1 MQAALKRAGI
11 TAGRHRLRQRA
22 RHLDAAG
29 RRARAECGRGCRANA
44 AGKITMSST
53 KSMRRGICSGAAGA
67 VEAIFSLLA
76 MRDRWRRRRS
86 ISTILRSRRRSRAG
100 DLRFGSYEIPA
111 GASMETVLDIV
122 TAGGPS
128 SFRYAATYV
137 LRIEGTGE
145 LRLRERIP
153 GTGEIVELET
163 FAYEDGIPDVYREL
177 VESDQ
182 INVYRVSIPEG
193 LTSWQIV
200 QGLNQADFLS
210 GEVADIPAEG
220 MLAPDTYEVRRGMD
234 RNVLLAQM
242 RTAQEQILAA
252 AWEGREDGLPLATP
266 EEALILASIIEKETS
281 VPDERGQVASVF
293 VNRLNQGMRLQ
304 TDPTV
309 IYGVTNGRGVLGR
322 GIRQSELRDQN
333 PWNTYVIDG
342 LPPTPIANPGRAAIE
357 AALNPDETDYIFF
370 VADGTGGHA
379 FARTLDEHNRNV
391 ARWRQIEAERA
402 ASGN

>member
-1 MQAALKRAGI
+1 MWKHVAANGLSFLILLAIAFAGVVGWGQRQWVADGPLEQAIFFEVPRGASLRAVSED
-11 TAGRHRLRQRA
+11 L
-22 RHLDAAG
+22 
-29 RRARAECGRGCRANA
+29 AE
-44 AGKITMSST
+44 
-53 KSMRRGICSGAAGA
+53 AGA
-67 VEAIFSLLA
+67 VSSAMIFRLGTEYA
-76 MRDRWRRRRS
+76 D
-86 ISTILRSRRRSRAG
+86 RAG

-111 GASMETVLDIV
+111 GASMDTVLEIV

-137 LRIEGTGE
+137 LRIDGTGE
-145 LRLRERIP
+145 LRLRERVP
-153 GTGEIVELET
+153 GTGEIVELAA
-163 FAYEDGIPDVYREL
+163 FSYEDGVPEIYSDLVEREQITVYRL
-177 VESDQ
+177 A
-182 INVYRVSIPEG
+182 IPEG

-200 QGLNQADFLS
+200 QGLNRADFLS

-220 MLAPDTYEVRRGMD
+220 ALAPDTYEVRRGED
-234 RNVLLAQM
+234 RNDILARMQA
-242 RTAQEQILAA
+242 AQEAILAEVWA
-252 AWEGREDGLPLATP
+252 QRVDGLPIETP

-281 VPDERGQVASVF
+281 VPDERRQVASVF
-293 VNRLNQGMRLQ
+293 VNRLNRGMRLQ

-322 GIRQSELRDQN
+322 GIRQSELQDDN

-357 AALNPDETDYIFF
+357 AAVDPDTTPYIFF

-379 FARTLDEHNRNV
+379 FAETLEEHNENV
-391 ARWRQIEAERA
+391 ARWRQIEAERE

>member
-1 MQAALKRAGI
+1 MWKHIAANGLSFLILVAI
-11 TAGRHRLRQRA
+11 AL
-22 RHLDAAG
+22 
-29 RRARAECGRGCRANA
+29 
-44 AGKITMSST
+44 
-53 KSMRRGICSGAAGA
+53 AGA
-67 VEAIFSLLA
+67 LGWGQRQWVAYGPLEQAIFFEVPRGATLSAVSEDLEEAGAISSA
-76 MRDRWRRRRS
+76 MIFRLGTEYAD
-86 ISTILRSRRRSRAG
+86 RAG

-111 GASMETVLDIV
+111 GASMDMVLEIV

-137 LRIEGTGE
+137 LRIDGTGE
-145 LRLRERIP
+145 LRLRERVP
-153 GTGEIVELET
+153 GSGEIVELT
-163 FAYEDGIPDVYREL
+163 SFSYEEGVPEVYTDL
-177 VESDQ
+177 VEQEQ
-182 INVYRVSIPEG
+182 ITVYRVAIPEG

-200 QGLNQADFLS
+200 QGLNVADFLD
-210 GEVADIPAEG
+210 GEVIDIPAEG
-220 MLAPDTYEVRRGMD
+220 SLAPDTYEVRRGDD
-234 RNVLLAQM
+234 RNDILARM
-242 RTAQEQILAA
+242 RSAQEVILAEVWA
-252 AWEGREDGLPLATP
+252 GRVDGLPIETA

-281 VPDERGQVASVF
+281 VPDERRQVASVF

-357 AALNPDETDYIFF
+357 AAVDPDTTPYIFF

-379 FARTLDEHNRNV
+379 FSVTLEEHNENV